1 MSEDVPI
8 QPNEQ
13 INPDDIGDT
22 LVLPKPDIGLGDDYE
37 TNLPADVNIFD
48 STDSRMPWESINP
61 GKLDDLPEGEYFI
74 KGTNPANGDPV
85 DKSMEIVL
93 NNDGKYLPTGY
104 GRQFG
109 NLNPSLSFGTG
120 TEPLLALVGFAF
132 TEQGT
137 LVPTPITV
145 QRHLKDAGVEAE
157 LFADT
162 GVIPPEDY
170 VRSFRDGKYPIS
182 TGEEAYY
189 AHDISDDHVTG
200 VVLGGELL
208 RDSLSKTL
216 ELVFSEDGRLQISKE
231 ELGALA
237 EGIDRFTQTLRAV
250 TTSSTV
256 TLGEGYGKEKGR
268 QTLLNKGATIG
279 FDSDTVSQI
288 LEASQKRALDLGLEI
303 CKLD

>member
-1 MSEDVPI
+1 MSEDEPTLL
-8 QPNEQ
+8 NEQ
-13 INPDDIGDT
+13 INPPGDT

-37 TNLPADVNIFD
+37 TNLPADVKILD

-61 GKLDDLPEGEYFI
+61 GKLDDLPEGKYFI

-109 NLNPSLSFGTG
+109 NLVPEYTLGA
-120 TEPLLALVGFAF
+120 EPLLELVGFAF
-132 TEQGT
+132 TEKGT

-200 VVLGGELL
+200 VVLGGELF
-208 RDSLSKTL
+208 RDSLSKAL
-216 ELVFSEDGRLQISKE
+216 EHVFSEDGTLQISTE

-250 TTSSTV
+250 TTYSAI
-256 TLGEGYGKEKGR
+256 TLGEPYGKEKGR
-268 QTLLNKGATIG
+268 QLLMRNGVTIG

>member
-1 MSEDVPI
+1 MTEDEPTLL
-8 QPNEQ
+8 NEQ
-13 INPDDIGDT
+13 INPPGDT
-22 LVLPKPDIGLGDDYE
+22 LVLPKPDIGLGNDYE
-37 TNLPADVNIFD
+37 TNLPSDVNVFD
-48 STDSRMPWESINP
+48 STDPRTPLYESINP
-61 GKLDDLPEGEYFI
+61 GKLDELAEGNYFI
-74 KGTNPANGDPV
+74 KGTNPANGNPV
-85 DKSMEIVL
+85 NKSMEIVFTK
-93 NNDGKYLPTGY
+93 DGKYLPAGY
-104 GRQFG
+104 GHQFG
-109 NLNPSLSFGTG
+109 NLVPEYTLGA
-120 TEPLLALVGFAF
+120 EPLLELVGFAF
-132 TEQGT
+132 TEKGT

-162 GVIPPEDY
+162 GVITPEDY
-170 VRSFRDGKYPIS
+170 VRSFRGGKYPIS

-200 VVLGGELL
+200 VILGGELF
-208 RDSLSKTL
+208 RDSLSKAL
-216 ELVFSEDGRLQISKE
+216 EHVFSEDGTLQISTE

-250 TTSSTV
+250 TTYSAI
-256 TLGEGYGKEKGR
+256 TLGEPYGKEKGR
-268 QTLLNKGATIG
+268 QLLMRNGVTIG